1 MPLISEAESLQT
13 FAALKE
19 DLTLSSY
26 ASHVSEI
33 TDRFLA
39 EDQPNPDVY
48 RLFHEILNLLI
59 HNPRQ
64 VFIRGY
70 EIKLMSLLG
79 FWHENQVDVSDRM
92 QELLQTL
99 GNSNWI
105 TINDLVITKEKA
117 VS

>member
-1 MPLISEAESLQT
+1 MVFRS
-13 FAALKE
+13 
-19 DLTLSSY
+19 
-26 ASHVSEI
+26 
-33 TDRFLA
+33 
-39 EDQPNPDVY
+39 
-48 RLFHEILNLLI
+48 HEILNLLI

-105 TINDLVITKEKA
+105 TINDLVITKEEA
-117 VS
+117 VELERILRYYMEKILEAPLKSVEVIKKIKEG